1 MVYSTLF
8 DLVKFINNFKS
19 LIKERIEEQQWNN
32 LTINQHNELCYNNI
46 LKIIDSLLLCYEP
59 NVKKIENMSDSL
71 NSELSNKFIKKIDD
85 SFRYANNKESKI
97 NNDILDI
104 EGMSGVK
111 SRHFFNNIC
120 SYDDTRYL
128 EIGSFHGSTLSSALY
143 KNNIQA
149 VAIDNWSEFGDQK
162 PKEHFLNNLEKYKG
176 SSDVKFIEKD
186 CWEVNIEELPK
197 FNVYFYDGHH
207 SEESQFNALDHF
219 KECLDDQ
226 FILIVDDW
234 NWKNVRDGTFRGLS
248 KNNMKII
255 YQYELYTDN
264 NNDHSILAFKHSLW
278 HNGLV
283 AFVIQK

>member
-1 MVYSTLF
+1 MVYSAVN
-8 DLVKFINNFKS
+8 DLVKFVSNFKYF
-19 LIKERIEEQQWNN
+19 IKGRIEEQQWNN

-46 LKIIDSLLLCYEP
+46 SKIIDGLLLCYEP
-59 NVKKIENMSDSL
+59 SVKKIENMSDSL

-143 KNNIQA
+143 KNKIQA